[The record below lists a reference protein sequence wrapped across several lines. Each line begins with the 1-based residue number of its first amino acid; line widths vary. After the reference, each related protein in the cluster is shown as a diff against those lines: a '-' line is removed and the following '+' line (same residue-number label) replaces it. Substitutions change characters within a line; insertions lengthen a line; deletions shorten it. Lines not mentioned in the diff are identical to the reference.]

1 MTTKDDTLAQDK
13 GRRRL
18 YEHMGEEGT
27 GGHNQESG
35 ETIRPVTHEEGQVT
49 WNERR
54 VTFQNKTGNNET
66 KHTKQDMISPRC
78 DTYSWLL

>member
-1 MTTKDDTLAQDK
+1 MSTRLSKTMAMALVSRTRAGMATKDDTLAQDA

-35 ETIRPVTHEEGQVT
+35 ETIGPVTHEEGQVT
-49 WNERR
+49 
-54 VTFQNKTGNNET
+54 
-66 KHTKQDMISPRC
+66 
-78 DTYSWLL
+78 

>member
-1 MTTKDDTLAQDK
+1 MAMVLESRTRAGMTTKDDTLAQDE

-35 ETIRPVTHEEGQVT
+35 KTIRPVTHEEGQVT
-49 WNERR
+49 
-54 VTFQNKTGNNET
+54 
-66 KHTKQDMISPRC
+66 
-78 DTYSWLL
+78 

>member
-1 MTTKDDTLAQDK
+1 MATKDDTLAQDK
-13 GRRRL
+13 GRCRL

-49 WNERR
+49 
-54 VTFQNKTGNNET
+54 
-66 KHTKQDMISPRC
+66 
-78 DTYSWLL
+78 